1 MVRTKVFFSNKT
13 QAVRL
18 PKAVSPPDSV
28 EEVEISIL
36 GNSRVISPA
45 GQSWDAW
52 FEHKGASED
61 FMQVR
66 DQPLQQER
74 ESFQ

>member
-1 MVRTKVFFSNKT
+1 MVKTKVFFSNRT

-18 PKAVSPPDSV
+18 PKAVSLPDSV

-36 GNSRVISPA
+36 GNSRIISPA

-52 FEHKGASED
+52 FERTGTSED
-61 FMQVR
+61 FMQDR
-66 DQPLQQER
+66 DQPMQQER
-74 ESFQ
+74 EPFQ

>member
-1 MVRTKVFFSNKT
+1 MVKTKVFLTNKT

-18 PKAVSPPDSV
+18 PKAVSLPDSV
-28 EEVEISIL
+28 DEVEISIL

-52 FEHKGASED
+52 FERSGVSED
-61 FMQVR
+61 FMHDR
-66 DQPLQQER
+66 DQPTQQNR